1 MAGFDTASYVYD
13 VRVAAVNA
21 FGTPNFWLRYFSP
34 CQTTAFNANWTNAT
48 SESRAI
54 WDSGGPKLG
63 AIRVPT
69 QSRLRGTTAMGQ
81 ADAQTLGNSLH
92 NAWLSIGPLQ
102 LPTNGQLWCWLDQE
116 PGTGLS
122 LAYWNGWSG
131 TIDGYN
137 WGGSGQLPLYPC
149 MYTDPCNAQ
158 PNCSIVGRSD
168 ANWCYSIWSYH
179 PSRCSYNNP
188 EPATVG
194 GEHVQR
200 LRAELPAHA
209 DEPLAVR
216 LSELRLLPQRRPG
229 PRRRHHLRELL
240 LLPILAAVGRS

>member
-63 AIRVPT
+63 AITVPT
-69 QSRLRGTTAMGQ
+69 QSRLSGTTAMGQ

-92 NAWLSIGPLQ
+92 NTWLNIGPLQ
-102 LPTNGQLWCWLDQE
+102 LPTNGQLWGWLR
-116 PGTGLS
+116 PAAALS
-122 LAYWNGWSG
+122 VHVHGPVQRAAELLHRRPLRRELVLLDLVVPS
-131 TIDGYN
+131 IEV
-137 WGGSGQLPLYPC
+137 QL
-149 MYTDPCNAQ
+149 Q
-158 PNCSIVGRSD
+158 Q
-168 ANWCYSIWSYH
+168 
-179 PSRCSYNNP
+179 P
-188 EPATVG
+188 EPAAVG
-194 GEHVQR
+194 GKHVQR
-200 LRAELPAHA
+200 LRAELSAHA

>member
-63 AIRVPT
+63 AITVPT
-69 QSRLRGTTAMGQ
+69 QSRLSGTTAMGQ

-92 NAWLSIGPLQ
+92 NTWLNIGPLQ

-179 PSRCSYNNP
+179 PSRCSYNNRNP
-188 EPATVG
+188 PPWAANTCSGCAPSYPRTPTNLWQYAYPSCGYSPNVDQDLG
-194 GEHVQR
+194 GGITYGNYCFY
-200 LRAELPAHA
+200 
-209 DEPLAVR
+209 
-216 LSELRLLPQRRPG
+216 LSSRP
-229 PRRRHHLRELL
+229 
-240 LLPILAAVGRS
+240 